1 MLLCLEDCRLW
12 LLLSLSL
19 LCEDCGLWL
28 LLLSVMLM
36 MINGLLGGGLIL
48 LLLGYTNVLFVKGG
62 W

>member
-1 MLLCLEDCRLW
+1 MLLCLEDCR

-36 MINGLLGGGLIL
+36 MINGLLGGWLIL